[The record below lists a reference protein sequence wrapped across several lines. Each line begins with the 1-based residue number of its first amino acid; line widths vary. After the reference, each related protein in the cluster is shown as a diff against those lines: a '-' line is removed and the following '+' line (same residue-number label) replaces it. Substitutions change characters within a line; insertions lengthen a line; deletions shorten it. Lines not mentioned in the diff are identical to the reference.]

1 MRYLLLFSLLLS
13 TSCAR
18 YHFGVSLPSE
28 QRAIEVSSVEN
39 LTSESRLEALLRNS
53 LSESIM
59 NTPGIH
65 LSKPGSGS
73 VALSARIVE
82 LEQQRGA
89 RTRLRDHH
97 DADDSGATYQTV
109 VFRMSVKVEYRLLD
123 AAGAE
128 LRSGVTSVSA
138 DYPVLSDQES
148 ARVAA
153 LREAMRT
160 AAQKIVAEVT
170 EG

>member
-1 MRYLLLFSLLLS
+1 
-13 TSCAR
+13 
-18 YHFGVSLPSE
+18 
-28 QRAIEVSSVEN
+28 
-39 LTSESRLEALLRNS
+39 
-53 LSESIM
+53 M

-73 VALSARIVE
+73 VVLSARIVE

>member
-1 MRYLLLFSLLLS
+1 MKYLLLLSLIFV

-18 YHFGVSLPSE
+18 YHFGVSLPPE
-28 QRAIEVSSVEN
+28 QRAIEVCSVEN
-39 LTSESRLEALLRNS
+39 LTSESGLESLLRNS

-65 LSKPGSGS
+65 LSKPGSGA
-73 VALSARIVE
+73 VALSARVVE
-82 LEQQRGA
+82 LEQQRSA
-89 RTRLRDHH
+89 RARLRDHH

-123 AAGAE
+123 ANGTE
-128 LRSGVTSVSA
+128 LRSGALSVSA

-148 ARVAA
+148 ARLAA
-153 LREAMRT
+153 FREAMRT